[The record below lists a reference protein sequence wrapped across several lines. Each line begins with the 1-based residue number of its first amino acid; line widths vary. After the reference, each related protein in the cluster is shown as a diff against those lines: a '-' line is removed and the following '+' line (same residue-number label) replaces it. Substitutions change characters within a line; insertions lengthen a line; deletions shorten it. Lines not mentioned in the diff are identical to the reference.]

1 MASTPTKI
9 PAGRPGRNRKS
20 TQLVA
25 RVTPEQKE
33 LVEQAA
39 ALLGRSLTDFMT
51 EALQE
56 RAMAVVRDHEELVV
70 WRLSRADAVVF
81 ADALLNPREPS
92 DEMRTS
98 YEKYRAMK
106 ERVEPTTRDRSTS

>member
-1 MASTPTKI
+1 MPTTTVDTTSGSKS
-9 PAGRPGRNRKS
+9 RVRKT

-39 ALLGRSLTDFMT
+39 ALLGRSVTDFMT

-56 RAMAVVRDHEELVV
+56 KATAVLRDEADLVV
-70 WRLSRADAVVF
+70 WRLSRADAIAF
-81 ADALLNPREPS
+81 ADALAAPREPS
-92 DEMRTS
+92 EAMRAS
-98 YEKYRAMK
+98 YAKYLAMK
-106 ERVEPTTRDRSTS
+106 EQSTPGAG